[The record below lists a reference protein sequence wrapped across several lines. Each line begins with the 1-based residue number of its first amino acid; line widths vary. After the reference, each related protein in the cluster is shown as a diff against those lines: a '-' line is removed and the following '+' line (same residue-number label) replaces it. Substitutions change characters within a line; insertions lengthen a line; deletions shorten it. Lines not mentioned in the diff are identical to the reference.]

1 MEIGKNELK
10 KILQEQRKEYQRHIE
25 VLIEDFDKKVDILYE
40 GHKVLAGKLE
50 TNDKILIRIDERLER
65 IEDNIEI
72 IKIGLKR
79 KVDQEEFVALVKRVA
94 ILENKLKKV

>member
-25 VLIEDFDKKVDILYE
+25 VLIEDFDKKVDILSE